1 MAPPFPTG
9 TEREGALTLAFDTFL
24 EPSASA
30 RFLRN
35 ASVGVVVRN
44 LGDTDASR
52 PDGRVTRPRK
62 LSRSQ
67 ALLR

>member
-1 MAPPFPTG
+1 MGGYDAIAK
-9 TEREGALTLAFDTFL
+9 RRMK
-24 EPSASA
+24 A